1 MQASVHG
8 TRLARRP
15 VVKECRMC
23 TTSYLALSRQVTL
36 ERHMATIANNLANAA
51 TSGYRAERT
60 VFEKTLQRAGRHE
73 RVAFVQ
79 DTALARDLAPG
90 PIEQTGNPFDIA
102 LNGAGYLAFGT
113 PAGTRYGRAGR
124 LEIDNGGRLVNAGGA
139 PVLDD
144 GGNPVTLPEGERAIT
159 IAADGTVS
167 GRTGQLGRIG
177 VVGFAREQAL
187 QSAGDGL
194 LTTAESPVPASGTG
208 IVQGALEGS
217 NVKPVLEMTTMLET
231 ARAFEGA
238 QRLLDTEHELER
250 QAIERSVRTAG

>member
-1 MQASVHG
+1 M
-8 TRLARRP
+8 R
-15 VVKECRMC
+15 

-51 TSGYRAERT
+51 TSGYRAEHT
-60 VFEKTLQRAGRHE
+60 VFEQTLQPAGRRD

-79 DTALARDLAPG
+79 DVGLARDTAPG

-113 PAGTRYGRAGR
+113 AAGTRYGRAGR
-124 LEIDNGGRLVNAGGA
+124 LEVDSGGRLVNAGGA

-144 GGNPVTLPEGERAIT
+144 GGNPITLPENEHAIA

-167 GRTGQLGRIG
+167 GRTGDLGRIG
-177 VVGFAREQAL
+177 IVGFAREQDL

-194 LTTAESPVPASGTG
+194 LTTAETPCLPAVP
-208 IVQGALEGS
+208 GS
-217 NVKPVLEMTTMLET
+217 SR
-231 ARAFEGA
+231 ARSRAPTSS
-238 QRLLDTEHELER
+238 QSWR
-250 QAIERSVRTAG
+250 

>member
-1 MQASVHG
+1 M
-8 TRLARRP
+8 R
-15 VVKECRMC
+15 

-51 TSGYRAERT
+51 TGGYRAEHT
-60 VFEKTLQRAGRHE
+60 VFEQTLQRAGRHE

-79 DTALARDLAPG
+79 DVGLARDLAPG

-113 PAGTRYGRAGR
+113 AGGTRYGRAGR
-124 LEIDNGGRLVNAGGA
+124 LEIDNEGRLVNSVGA

-144 GGNPVTLPEGERAIT
+144 GSNPITLPQNEHAVT

-167 GRTGQLGRIG
+167 GRSGELGRIG
-177 VVGFAREQAL
+177 VVGFANDQAL
-187 QSAGDGL
+187 RNAGDGL
-194 LTTAESPVPASGTG
+194 LTSTETPTPASGTA

-250 QAIERSVRTAG
+250 QAIERSVRVAG